1 MIVSKYRKGD
11 KEAGSLGIV
20 GPMRLNY
27 AKIIP
32 YIEYFTQKITDVL
45 TGEIPETAGKEPDN
59 NE

>member
-1 MIVSKYRKGD
+1 
-11 KEAGSLGIV
+11 
-20 GPMRLNY
+20 MRLNY

-45 TGEIPETAGKEPDN
+45 TGEDVPESAGKEPDN